1 MKKFWQFRNV
11 TPQKGELTL
20 YGEISDTSWWG
31 DEVTPA
37 DFQRDLK
44 ALGDIEELNLYVNS
58 PGGDVFAGFTIYN
71 QLKRH
76 SARKI
81 VHVDGLAASA
91 ASVICMAG
99 DEIIM
104 PENAS
109 MMIHE
114 ASAITAGN
122 KAKMRKMADE
132 LERIDGQIAGIY
144 AEKTGKKPEELLKM
158 MEAETWMNGAEA
170 LEQGFCT
177 AIEEAKKVAAC
188 VGRSY
193 FARYSNVPADL
204 LEDWDDEP
212 EGTGEEPP
220 ADGEEPPQPVT
231 DKTPAEDSARIS
243 AQMEARKRRLELMNK
258 KMKMEE

>member
-91 ASVICMAG
+91 ASVAG
-99 DEIIM
+99 
-104 PENAS
+104 S
-109 MMIHE
+109 MF
-114 ASAITAGN
+114 SAILA
-122 KAKMRKMADE
+122 
-132 LERIDGQIAGIY
+132 
-144 AEKTGKKPEELLKM
+144 
-158 MEAETWMNGAEA
+158 
-170 LEQGFCT
+170 
-177 AIEEAKKVAAC
+177 
-188 VGRSY
+188 
-193 FARYSNVPADL
+193 
-204 LEDWDDEP
+204 
-212 EGTGEEPP
+212 
-220 ADGEEPPQPVT
+220 PV
-231 DKTPAEDSARIS
+231 
-243 AQMEARKRRLELMNK
+243 
-258 KMKMEE
+258 